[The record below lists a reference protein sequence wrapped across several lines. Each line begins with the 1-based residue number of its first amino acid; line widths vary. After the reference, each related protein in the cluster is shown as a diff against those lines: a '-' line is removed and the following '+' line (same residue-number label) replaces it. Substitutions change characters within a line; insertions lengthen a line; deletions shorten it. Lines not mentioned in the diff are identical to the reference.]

1 MAIMRRKGIKLILLI
16 AIFASLGGVAYKVAE
31 NFWLMKAREIKKN
44 PSKLLDYVPEA
55 ALQIKDFRRA
65 KIEGGRKVWELFGE
79 EARYLKT
86 EKEVVI
92 KKPRMIFY
100 QKDNTSIEATGDDGR
115 LWLADKEGKDKE
127 GEMEKAQF
135 QGGVQINY
143 RGFVL
148 NTEEVLYLK
157 SKNQV
162 VLPGKVNV
170 KGDGME
176 LEGVGM
182 EINLDDEKMRL
193 LQKVKTKLVPE
204 RLESKKGRAD
214 GKKKNK
220 M

>member
-1 MAIMRRKGIKLILLI
+1 MVMRHKGIGIILLI

-31 NFWLMKAREIKKN
+31 HFWLMKAREIKKN

-55 ALQIKDFRRA
+55 ALQIKDFRRT
-65 KIEGGRKVWELFGE
+65 KIERGQKVWELSGE
-79 EARYLKT
+79 EARYLKAD
-86 EKEVVI
+86 KEVTI
-92 KKPRMIFY
+92 KKPRMTFY
-100 QKDNTSIEATGDDGR
+100 QKDNNAIEAIGNDGH
-115 LWLADKEGKDKE
+115 LWLSGQG

-135 QGGVQINY
+135 QSGVQVNY

-148 NTEEVLYLK
+148 KTEEILYLK

-162 VLPGKVNV
+162 LLPGKVSV

-182 EINLDDEKMRL
+182 EISLDDEKMRL
-193 LQKVKTKLVPE
+193 LQKVRTKLVPE
-204 RLESKKGRAD
+204 RLESKRTRAD
-214 GKKKNK
+214 GEKKSK

>member
-1 MAIMRRKGIKLILLI
+1 MIMRRKGIGIILLI

-31 NFWLMKAREIKKN
+31 HFWLMKAREIKKN
-44 PSKLLDYVPEA
+44 PGKLLDYVPEA
-55 ALQIKDFRRA
+55 ALQIKDFRRT
-65 KIEGGRKVWELFGE
+65 KIEGGQKVWELVGE

-86 EKEVVI
+86 DKEVAI
-92 KKPRMIFY
+92 KKPHMTFY
-100 QKDNTSIEATGDDGR
+100 QKDNNTIVATGNDGHV
-115 LWLADKEGKDKE
+115 WLTEQE

-135 QGGVQINY
+135 QGGVQVNY

-148 NTEEVLYLK
+148 KTEEVLYLK
-157 SKNQV
+157 GKNQV
-162 VLPGKVNV
+162 LLPGKVTV

-193 LQKVKTKLVPE
+193 LQKVRTKIVPDQ
-204 RLESKKGRAD
+204 LESKRTRAD
-214 GKKKNK
+214 GAKKSK

>member
-1 MAIMRRKGIKLILLI
+1 MRRKGIGVILLI

-31 NFWLMKAREIKKN
+31 HFWLMKAREIKKN

-55 ALQIKDFRRA
+55 ALQIKDFRRT
-65 KIEGGRKVWELFGE
+65 KIEKGQKIWELFGE

-100 QKDNTSIEATGDDGR
+100 QKDSNTIEAIGSDGH
-115 LWLADKEGKDKE
+115 LWLTEQG

-135 QGGVQINY
+135 QGGVQVNY

-148 NTEEVLYLK
+148 NTEEILYLK
-157 SKNQV
+157 SKNQM

-193 LQKVKTKLVPE
+193 LQKVRTKLVPE
-204 RLESKKGRAD
+204 RLESKRARAD
-214 GKKKNK
+214 GEKKSK

>member
-1 MAIMRRKGIKLILLI
+1 MRRKGIGVILLI

-31 NFWLMKAREIKKN
+31 HFWLMKAREIKKN

-55 ALQIKDFRRA
+55 ALQIKDFRRT
-65 KIEGGRKVWELFGE
+65 KIEKGQKIWELFGE

-100 QKDNTSIEATGDDGR
+100 QKDSNTIEAIGNDGH
-115 LWLADKEGKDKE
+115 LWLTEQK

-135 QGGVQINY
+135 QGGVQVNY

-148 NTEEVLYLK
+148 NTEEILYLK
-157 SKNQV
+157 SKNQM

-193 LQKVKTKLVPE
+193 LQKVRTKLVPE
-204 RLESKKGRAD
+204 RLESKRARAD
-214 GKKKNK
+214 GEKKSK

>member
-1 MAIMRRKGIKLILLI
+1 MRRKTLGVILLV

-31 NFWLMKAREIKKN
+31 HFWLIKSREIKKD
-44 PSKLLDYVPEA
+44 PRKLLDYVPEA

-65 KIEGGRKVWELFGE
+65 KIEGGRKVWELSGE

-100 QKDNTSIEATGDDGR
+100 QKDNTSIEARGDDGHM
-115 LWLADKEGKDKE
+115 WLTGQE
-127 GEMEKAQF
+127 GELEKAQF
-135 QGGVQINY
+135 QGGVQVNY

-148 NTEEVLYLK
+148 NTEEMLYLK

-162 VLPGKVNV
+162 VLPGKVSV

-182 EINLDDEKMRL
+182 EISLDDEKMRL
-193 LQKVKTKLVPE
+193 LQKVRTKLVPE
-204 RLESKKGRAD
+204 RLESKRTRAD
-214 GKKKNK
+214 GEKKSK

>member
-1 MAIMRRKGIKLILLI
+1 MRHKGIGTVLLI

-31 NFWLMKAREIKKN
+31 HFWLMKAREIKKN

-65 KIEGGRKVWELFGE
+65 KIEGGQKVWELSGE
-79 EARYLKT
+79 EAHYLKT
-86 EKEVVI
+86 EKEVFI
-92 KKPRMIFY
+92 KKPHMIFY
-100 QKDNTSIEATGDDGR
+100 QKDNTSIEATGNDGH
-115 LWLADKEGKDKE
+115 LWLADKEEKDKE
-127 GEMEKAQF
+127 GEMERVQL
-135 QGGVQINY
+135 QGNVQVNY

-148 NTEEVLYLK
+148 NTEEILYLK

-162 VLPGKVNV
+162 VIPGKANM
-170 KGDGME
+170 KRDGME

-193 LQKVKTKLVPE
+193 LQKVKTKLIPE
-204 RLESKKGRAD
+204 RLENKRARAD
-214 GKKKNK
+214 GEKKSK

>member
-1 MAIMRRKGIKLILLI
+1 MRRKGIRLILLI

-65 KIEGGRKVWELFGE
+65 KIEGGRKVWELFGT

-86 EKEVVI
+86 EKEVII
-92 KKPRMIFY
+92 KKPLMIFY
-100 QKDNTSIEATGDDGR
+100 QKDNNTLEATGSDGR
-115 LWLADKEGKDKE
+115 LWLTERD
-127 GEMEKAQF
+127 GEMEKAEL
-135 QGGVQINY
+135 QGQVQVNY
-143 RGFVL
+143 RGYVL
-148 NTEEVLYLK
+148 NTDEILYLK
-157 SKNQV
+157 STNQM
-162 VLPGKVNV
+162 VLPGKVTV

-182 EINLDDEKMRL
+182 EIVLDEEKIRL
-193 LQKVKTKLVPE
+193 LKKVKTKLEPG
-204 RLESKKGRAD
+204 RLENKRTRAD

-220 M
+220 L

>member
-1 MAIMRRKGIKLILLI
+1 MRRKTLGVILLV

-31 NFWLMKAREIKKN
+31 HFWLIKSREIKKD
-44 PSKLLDYVPEA
+44 PRKLLDYVPEA
-55 ALQIKDFRRA
+55 ALQIKNFRRA
-65 KIEGGRKVWELFGE
+65 KIEGGQKVWELFGE

-92 KKPRMIFY
+92 KKPRMTFY
-100 QKDNTSIEATGDDGR
+100 QKDNTSIEARGDDGHM
-115 LWLADKEGKDKE
+115 WLTGQE
-127 GEMEKAQF
+127 GELEKAQF
-135 QGGVQINY
+135 QGGVQVNY

-148 NTEEVLYLK
+148 NTEEMLYLK

-162 VLPGKVNV
+162 VLPGKVSV

-182 EINLDDEKMRL
+182 EISLDDEKMRL
-193 LQKVKTKLVPE
+193 LQKVRTKLVPE
-204 RLESKKGRAD
+204 RLESKRTRAD
-214 GKKKNK
+214 GAKKSK

>member
-1 MAIMRRKGIKLILLI
+1 MRRKGIGVILLI

-31 NFWLMKAREIKKN
+31 HFWLMKAREIKKN

-55 ALQIKDFRRA
+55 ALQIKDFRRT
-65 KIEGGRKVWELFGE
+65 KIEKGQKVWELFGE

-100 QKDNTSIEATGDDGR
+100 QKDNTSIEATGDDGH
-115 LWLADKEGKDKE
+115 LWLTDKE

-135 QGGVQINY
+135 QGGVQVNY

-157 SKNQV
+157 SKNQM

-193 LQKVKTKLVPE
+193 LQKVRTKLVPE
-204 RLESKKGRAD
+204 RLESKRARAD
-214 GKKKNK
+214 GEKKSK

>member
-1 MAIMRRKGIKLILLI
+1 MVMRHKGIGIILLI

-31 NFWLMKAREIKKN
+31 HFWLMKAREIKKN
-44 PSKLLDYVPEA
+44 PGKLLDYVPEA
-55 ALQIKDFRRA
+55 ALQIKDFRRT
-65 KIEGGRKVWELFGE
+65 KIEGGQKVWELVGE

-86 EKEVVI
+86 DKEVAI
-92 KKPRMIFY
+92 KKPHMTFY
-100 QKDNTSIEATGDDGR
+100 QKDNNTIVATGNDGHV
-115 LWLADKEGKDKE
+115 WLTEQE

-135 QGGVQINY
+135 QGGVQVNY

-148 NTEEVLYLK
+148 KTEEVLYLK
-157 SKNQV
+157 GKNQV
-162 VLPGKVNV
+162 LLPGKVTV

-193 LQKVKTKLVPE
+193 LQKVRTKIVPDQ
-204 RLESKKGRAD
+204 LESKRTRAD
-214 GKKKNK
+214 GAKKSK